1 MDTGIEGLKQKL
13 LERITDLP
21 QSRLQEVLD
30 FIDFLRT
37 REHQDDDP
45 ILRVVGSLS
54 GDPLSAE
61 EIEQELYGKDP
72 A

>member
-1 MDTGIEGLKQKL
+1 MDAGIEGLKQKL
-13 LERITDLP
+13 LERITDL
-21 QSRLQEVLD
+21 SEGRLQEVLD

-37 REHQDDDP
+37 REHPDEDP
-45 ILRVVGSLS
+45 ILQVAGSLS

-61 EIEQELYGKDP
+61 EIEQELYGKDS

>member
-21 QSRLQEVLD
+21 EGRLQEVLD

-37 REHQDDDP
+37 REHQDEDP
-45 ILRVVGSLS
+45 ILQIVGSLS
-54 GDPLSAE
+54 GEPFSAE